1 MIVENGEGII
11 EINGINHWYK
21 IRGVENKTIPLVIV
35 HGGPGGNHYT
45 FERTMGPLLER
56 HLTVIYYEQR
66 GSGRSGA
73 PEDNEYSIEWL
84 IDDLEQLRKS
94 FKLDHLSLLGYS
106 FGAELALRYANAYS
120 KHINKLILQA
130 PSPGEVRNQSFIQS
144 YGFARQTQG
153 ELQNRINDIVKSKG
167 EIREQVEDIWNQVDQ
182 ETVDR
187 LLFEDQDIAKRNRE
201 YWKESGL
208 VNTGKLAEAIESR
221 DSIFQLDLE
230 RMTISTLILC
240 GLHDRNTGLLVSR
253 DLAKK
258 IPNAHLEIFHKSA
271 HFPDLE
277 EPEKYNDVVC
287 EFMNT

>member
-1 MIVENGEGII
+1 MNLKNGEGKVQ
-11 EINGINHWYK
+11 INGINHWYK
-21 IRGVENKTIPLVIV
+21 IVGVENKTIPLVIV

-56 HLTVIYYEQR
+56 YLTVIYYEQR
-66 GSGRSGA
+66 GSGRSDA
-73 PEDNEYSIEWL
+73 PLNDDYSIELL

-106 FGAELALRYANAYS
+106 FGAELALRYAHKYS
-120 KHINKLILQA
+120 THTNKLILQA
-130 PSPGEVRNQSFIQS
+130 PSSGEIRNQSFIQS
-144 YGFARQTQG
+144 FGFARQAQG
-153 ELQNRINDIVKSKG
+153 ELQNCIQDVLKSKG
-167 EIREQVEDIWNQVDQ
+167 EIREQVEDIWNQVDE

-187 LLFEDQDIAKRNRE
+187 LLFENQEIAKRNRE

-221 DSIFQLDLE
+221 DSIFQLKLE
-230 RMTISTLILC
+230 KFHVQTLILC
-240 GLHDRNTGLLVSR
+240 GLHDRNTGILVSR

-258 IPNAHLEIFHKSA
+258 IPNAELEIFHKSA

-277 EPEKYNDVVC
+277 EPEKYNEIVRN
-287 EFMNT
+287 FMNA